1 MMLRT
6 SSRRLYK
13 SSPMLLQLR
22 HATFH
27 QRPPIVNDEW
37 KGALLALGSFVGAVT
52 GTCAIDS
59 FQSISRCEEG
69 ITVSSLPPM
78 VEEEDEELEST
89 LPTYTSAEVSMHN
102 GKTSNKVWMSY
113 GGYVYDATE
122 FIANHPGGAEKIMLA
137 AGGPIEP
144 YWHCKL
150 YIHMLVS
157 SGLTF
162 SLHKIH

>member
-1 MMLRT
+1 M
-6 SSRRLYK
+6 
-13 SSPMLLQLR
+13 
-22 HATFH
+22 
-27 QRPPIVNDEW
+27 
-37 KGALLALGSFVGAVT
+37 
-52 GTCAIDS
+52 
-59 FQSISRCEEG
+59 
-69 ITVSSLPPM
+69 SSLPPM
-78 VEEEDEELEST
+78 VQEEDEELEST

-150 YIHMLVS
+150 HIHMLVS